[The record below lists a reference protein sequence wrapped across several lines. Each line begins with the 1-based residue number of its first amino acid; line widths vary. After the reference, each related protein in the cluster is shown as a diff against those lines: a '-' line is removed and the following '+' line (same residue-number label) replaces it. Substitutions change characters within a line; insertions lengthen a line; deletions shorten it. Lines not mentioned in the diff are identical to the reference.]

1 MRSIVARSQS
11 RCSAFSSSSEPGCL
25 WLLVVA
31 AATTAPVGQ
40 LSQTGRACR
49 GGILLC
55 SACTHG
61 RREFVVAG
69 VVVHLPQR
77 AHVSV
82 LSHMQY
88 GSRYVTLRGRA
99 THEYSKERIHS
110 ALGLGSPWRL
120 VLCVHHTTRIT
131 MSSSLAGRFRP
142 KSEMER
148 LRRSLTLTACDL
160 PRGLRSAAPRLST
173 SPCAASSLFETYCR
187 LQSGIACAH

>member
-1 MRSIVARSQS
+1 MSLASGGSSGTRSTRGSVITDRKSLS
-11 RCSAFSSSSEPGCL
+11 RRYSAVLRMYTWPTRVCCC
-25 WLLVVA
+25 W
-31 AATTAPVGQ
+31 
-40 LSQTGRACR
+40 
-49 GGILLC
+49 GG
-55 SACTHG
+55 
-61 RREFVVAG
+61 
-69 VVVHLPQR
+69 
-77 AHVSV
+77 
-82 LSHMQY
+82 
-88 GSRYVTLRGRA
+88 RGRA

>member
-1 MRSIVARSQS
+1 MSLASG
-11 RCSAFSSSSEPGCL
+11 SSSGTRSTRGS
-25 WLLVVA
+25 VI
-31 AATTAPVGQ
+31 TDRKS
-40 LSQTGRACR
+40 LSRRYSAVLRVYTWPTRVCCCWGGRAFAIAR
-49 GGILLC
+49 
-55 SACTHG
+55 T
-61 RREFVVAG
+61 RR
-69 VVVHLPQR
+69 
-77 AHVSV
+77 V
-82 LSHMQY
+82 LSHMHY

-120 VLCVHHTTRIT
+120 VLCVNHTTRIT

-160 PRGLRSAAPRLST
+160 PTGLRSAAPRLST